1 MGLSRFFILQ
11 LCLVLTLA
19 SAAAGYYLRPEFLW
33 PLIVLAPL
41 SLIGIGDL
49 IQSSHAIL
57 RNYPIIGHFRF
68 ILEALRPEIR
78 QYMIEDDRDPLPFSR
93 EQRALVYRR
102 AKNVSDK
109 QPFGTIRDVNAI
121 GYGWISH
128 SMRPSKII
136 NPDFRIHIGGRDC
149 LKPYAA
155 SVLNI
160 SGTSFGAVSANA
172 IMAFNKGAKKGGFAH
187 NTGEGAIS
195 KYHTKY
201 GGDLIWQ
208 IASGYFGCRTKAGR
222 FDPDIFAKTAA
233 LDQVKMIELKLSQGA
248 KPGHGGVLPKNKIT
262 AEIARTRLID
272 RTKDCVS
279 PAAHPEF
286 ATPREM
292 MRFIA
297 YLRDLSGGKPVGLK
311 LAVGHRS
318 EFLAL
323 VKAMLATGV
332 MPDFITIDGG
342 EGGTGAAPVEL
353 ANHVGLPLVEGLS
366 FVHNALVGAGLR
378 DQVRIG
384 ASGKIVSAFD
394 FCRAHALGADFVMS
408 ARAFMFAAGC
418 IQARSCH
425 TNHCPTGV
433 ATQSKLRQRALVV
446 SDKAPRVENYHRNTL
461 KALAQ
466 MLEAAGLNH
475 PRELKPWHL
484 HVRATTGE
492 VVRGDV
498 AYHHV
503 EPGSLLNGTA
513 REWLMKQWHRAQ
525 IDSFDPVDEATVETL
540 MA

>member
-128 SMRPSKII
+128 SMRPSKIM

-195 KYHTKY
+195 KYHRKY

-208 IASGYFGCRTKAGR
+208 VASGYFGCRTKDGR
-222 FDPDIFAKTAA
+222 FDPQAFARTAS

-248 KPGHGGVLPKNKIT
+248 KPGHGGVLPRGKIT
-262 AEIARTRLID
+262 SEIARTRLID

-286 ATPREM
+286 STPREM
-292 MRFIA
+292 MHFIA
-297 YLRDLSGGKPVGLK
+297 TLRALSGGKPVGLK

-353 ANHVGLPLVEGLS
+353 SNHVGLPLVEGLS

-378 DQVRIG
+378 DQIRIG
-384 ASGKIVSAFD
+384 SSGKIVSAFD

-446 SDKAPRVENYHRNTL
+446 SDKAPRVDNYHRNTL

-513 REWLMKQWHRAQ
+513 REGLMKQWHRAQ
-525 IDSFDPVDEATVETL
+525 IDSFDPVDEAMVATL
-540 MA
+540 LA

>member
-1 MGLSRFFILQ
+1 MV
-11 LCLVLTLA
+11 C
-19 SAAAGYYLRPEFLW
+19 AAAGYYLRPELFW
-33 PLIVLAPL
+33 PLIILVPL
-41 SLIGIGDL
+41 SLTGIGDVL
-49 IQSSHAIL
+49 QTSHSIL

-78 QYMIEDDRDPLPFSR
+78 QYLIEDDRDPVPFSR

-128 SMRPSKII
+128 SMRPSKILV
-136 NPDFRIHIGGRDC
+136 PDFRIHIGGRDC
-149 LKPYAA
+149 LKPYLA

-172 IMAFNKGAKKGGFAH
+172 VMAFNKGAKKGGFAQ

-195 KYHTKY
+195 KYHRKY

-208 IASGYFGCRTKAGR
+208 IASGYFGCRTKDGR
-222 FDPDIFAKTAA
+222 FDPQIFSQTAA

-262 AEIARTRLID
+262 GEIARTRLID

-286 ATPREM
+286 STPREM
-292 MRFIA
+292 MHFIA
-297 YLRDLSGGKPVGLK
+297 DLRELSGGKPIGLK
-311 LAVGHRS
+311 LAVGHRT

-332 MPDFITIDGG
+332 TPDFITIDGG

-353 ANHVGLPLVEGLS
+353 SNHVGLPLVEGLS
-366 FVHNALVGAGLR
+366 FVHNALVGANLR
-378 DQVRIG
+378 PQIRLG
-384 ASGKIVSAFD
+384 ASGKVVSAFD
-394 FCRAHALGADFVMS
+394 FCRVHALGADFVMS

-433 ATQSKLRQRALVV
+433 ATQSKIRQRALVV

-461 KALAQ
+461 KALSQ

-475 PRELKPWHL
+475 PRELRPWHL

-503 EPGSLLNGTA
+503 EAGSLLDGTA
-513 REWLMKQWHRAQ
+513 REGLMKQWHRAQ
-525 IDSFDPVDEATVETL
+525 VDSFDPVDEATVETL
-540 MA
+540 LA